1 MADLKPVI
9 GVSGEEVVDEESGEL
24 SLFCIAMLDKEDTSV
39 IIPSPLSIETHRT
52 LDPVTGPYLS
62 LRLRFKY

>member
-39 IIPSPLSIETHRT
+39 LFLVP
-52 LDPVTGPYLS
+52 
-62 LRLRFKY
+62 